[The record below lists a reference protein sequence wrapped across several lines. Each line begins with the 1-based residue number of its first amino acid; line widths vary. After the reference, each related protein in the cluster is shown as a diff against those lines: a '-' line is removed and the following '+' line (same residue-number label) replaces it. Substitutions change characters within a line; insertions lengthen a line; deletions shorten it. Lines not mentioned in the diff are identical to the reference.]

1 MSIKQHNTK
10 VGIYN
15 ENKKTKKGILSLGYF
30 VFMEDNPLYSCLYFF
45 FNSIRQLQA
54 LASFNRERKRE
65 KKIVW
70 YGMRES

>member
-45 FNSIRQLQA
+45 FNSIR
-54 LASFNRERKRE
+54 
-65 KKIVW
+65 
-70 YGMRES
+70 